1 MKAIWKK
8 AVCCRGCRDASRHDG
23 GIVAIRCKMLRHS
36 RWDCNYTKQ
45 DASPFDGEIVAVKN

>member
-23 GIVAIRCKMLRHS
+23 GIVAIRSKMLRHV
-36 RWDCNYTKQ
+36 
-45 DASPFDGEIVAVKN
+45 IVEL